1 MHIKISVTIKTVG
14 CFFKWWRKVGRNLRL
29 QLLFFVTFHVSIQL
43 DQLLCVICW
52 EINHSLSVVSRY
64 ITRAPRSWFDLL
76 YNWSPNS
83 DLLLNKSL
91 LELICFLNIT
101 KKSSQNWNYIT
112 RDRKKQEAH
121 GPRFA
126 HLSDIATADMQM
138 LCNIFPILSSQ
149 LMKISS
155 FEQFLVLKKN
165 IWAWQ
170 SMEHDHLNKLSI
182 TFQQKDQCEIWWKL
196 AKWFLKNRDFIHVN
210 STVAGKYKYKS
221 DGGHL
226 RFPIRTI
233 LTTVDLQVTSIL
245 SI

>member
-1 MHIKISVTIKTVG
+1 MTNSVDP
-14 CFFKWWRKVGRNLRL
+14 
-29 QLLFFVTFHVSIQL
+29 
-43 DQLLCVICW
+43 DQLASS
-52 EINHSLSVVSRY
+52 E
-64 ITRAPRSWFDLL
+64 A
-76 YNWSPNS
+76 NWSGSTLFVKTGHVVFSKRRVKLTVLCKRETADTVIN
-83 DLLLNKSL
+83 
-91 LELICFLNIT
+91 LE
-101 KKSSQNWNYIT
+101 
-112 RDRKKQEAH
+112 QEAH
-121 GPRFA
+121 GPWFA

-196 AKWFLKNRDFIHVN
+196 AKWFLKNHDFIHVN
-210 STVAGKYKYKS
+210 STVAGKYYKYKP
-221 DGGHL
+221 DDGHL

>member
-1 MHIKISVTIKTVG
+1 MTHHLIKWFWWYLSTCEFHDYLIRFKSHRADTNFQQEKKTH
-14 CFFKWWRKVGRNLRL
+14 KW
-29 QLLFFVTFHVSIQL
+29 
-43 DQLLCVICW
+43 
-52 EINHSLSVVSRY
+52 
-64 ITRAPRSWFDLL
+64 
-76 YNWSPNS
+76 
-83 DLLLNKSL
+83 
-91 LELICFLNIT
+91 
-101 KKSSQNWNYIT
+101 
-112 RDRKKQEAH
+112 KQEAH

-196 AKWFLKNRDFIHVN
+196 AKWFLKNRDFIHVY
-210 STVAGKYKYKS
+210 STVAGKYYKYKP
-221 DGGHL
+221 DDGHL